1 MLRLVLVDDH
11 ALFLE
16 GLASILR
23 LEPDIEIVGLAG
35 SVKEAVEMVHSLKPE
50 IVLMDFSLSDGTGAD
65 ATRMILDEHP
75 ECKIV
80 FLTMS
85 ENDENLF
92 SAIRSGAKG
101 YLLKNMSPSKLIA
114 AVRAVQ
120 RGESAVSRAMTLRL
134 MEELSRTDEPD
145 QFRDS
150 QVETL
155 TQREL
160 DVLRELAKG
169 MTNREIAE
177 RLYISKNTVK
187 YHVHSILDKL
197 DLPNRGEAAKFA
209 KKHGLTD

>member
-1 MLRLVLVDDH
+1 
-11 ALFLE
+11 
-16 GLASILR
+16 
-23 LEPDIEIVGLAG
+23 
-35 SVKEAVEMVHSLKPE
+35 
-50 IVLMDFSLSDGTGAD
+50 
-65 ATRMILDEHP
+65 
-75 ECKIV
+75 
-80 FLTMS
+80 MS

-145 QFRDS
+145 QFRNS
-150 QVETL
+150 LVETL

>member
-1 MLRLVLVDDH
+1 
-11 ALFLE
+11 
-16 GLASILR
+16 
-23 LEPDIEIVGLAG
+23 
-35 SVKEAVEMVHSLKPE
+35 
-50 IVLMDFSLSDGTGAD
+50 
-65 ATRMILDEHP
+65 
-75 ECKIV
+75 
-80 FLTMS
+80 
-85 ENDENLF
+85 
-92 SAIRSGAKG
+92 
-101 YLLKNMSPSKLIA
+101 
-114 AVRAVQ
+114 
-120 RGESAVSRAMTLRL
+120 

-160 DVLRELAKG
+160 EVLRELAKG

-187 YHVHSILDKL
+187 YHVHSILEKL

>member
-1 MLRLVLVDDH
+1 
-11 ALFLE
+11 
-16 GLASILR
+16 
-23 LEPDIEIVGLAG
+23 
-35 SVKEAVEMVHSLKPE
+35 
-50 IVLMDFSLSDGTGAD
+50 
-65 ATRMILDEHP
+65 
-75 ECKIV
+75 
-80 FLTMS
+80 MS

-160 DVLRELAKG
+160 EVLRELAKG